1 MGGRGRP
8 VERPRHLSPEQRL
21 QAQQRTRGWR
31 QQIGLSQPR
40 MAAEINVSSATYRAW
55 ENGKGDNAGPT
66 RDQADHLNR
75 ALRRL
80 LAGQYSDGEA
90 FDAWGWPRQQDMS
103 YDRVAELLR
112 FAGFSVPRTQA
123 NAQPPARVFWPHKVR
138 EANLVHGV
146 FSLAAAAATRAGMT
160 VHLLLD
166 DVELEERRRYLCGEL
181 ESWVRSWV
189 AFASGDD
196 AKVTVGLFS
205 QVLTDE
211 YLAGRAWPAL
221 SDYLNRNSSVLR
233 FLLASKAVSPL
244 RYSAHAEQGVLDLL
258 RDRESIR
265 ADKLLTPLRNWI
277 VFEAEITRL
286 LRLNPDGGSG
296 TIVTLGGD
304 DERDLWEMWHRGCSE
319 NLSARVQHMFLR
331 ALPIQDHS
339 EPWAVPSLIAGNT
352 DRSMLTTYLINQTKS
367 DGADLIEWLLRSA
380 VHLPA
385 ALSPGFRE
393 GIDPMLRDV
402 EALLRSPAD
411 ELPAV
416 VSPVGRAVVA
426 WLTA

>member
-1 MGGRGRP
+1 
-8 VERPRHLSPEQRL
+8 
-21 QAQQRTRGWR
+21 
-31 QQIGLSQPR
+31 
-40 MAAEINVSSATYRAW
+40 MAAEVNVSYATYRAW
-55 ENGKGDNAGPT
+55 ENGKDQHAGPT
-66 RDQADHLNR
+66 RAQADQLNK

-80 LAGQYSDGEA
+80 LVGQYPDGEA
-90 FDAWGWPRQQDMS
+90 FDVWGWPRQQDMS

-112 FAGFSVPRTQA
+112 FAGFSVPRPQA
-123 NAQPPARVFWPHKVR
+123 NVEPPARVFWPHKVR

-146 FSLAAAAATRAGMT
+146 FSLAAAAATRAGLT

-166 DVELEERRRYLCGEL
+166 DAGLEDRRRYLCGEL

-205 QVLTDE
+205 SVLTDE
-211 YLAGRAWPAL
+211 HLAGRGWSAL
-221 SDYLNRNSSVLR
+221 SDYLNKHSSMLR

-244 RYSAHAEQGVLDLL
+244 RYSADAERSVLDLL

-265 ADKLLTPLRNWI
+265 ADKLLTPLRNWL

-286 LRLNPDGGSG
+286 LRLGPDGGSG

-319 NLSARVQHMFLR
+319 DLSARVQHMYLR

-352 DRSMLTTYLINQTKS
+352 DRSMLTTYLGNQTKS

-385 ALSPGFRE
+385 ALSPGFSE
-393 GIDPMLRDV
+393 GLDPMLQDV
-402 EALLRSPAD
+402 EALLRSPAS
-411 ELPAV
+411 ELSTV
-416 VSPVGRAVVA
+416 VSPVGRAVAA